1 MIKDILPAALEQK
14 IVQTIQQRCRLFIEA
29 EKNNRKLYYEPYAVS
44 RKKHN
49 LTSVVLSG
57 FAPTF
62 FNMENV
68 ETKDLSYGAANLCQP
83 ELHTDSAIVQIY
95 SDGAKPM
102 KNAIVQERCRKLN
115 CKNGEIPHF
124 LIIQFVASKNGAL
137 SAIRALYPDENC
149 KIIEEKTLYTAPKV
163 SIASVS

>member
-57 FAPTF
+57 FALEKLISGKFIGSDSILVTF
-62 FNMENV
+62 QIKV
-68 ETKDLSYGAANLCQP
+68 ET
-83 ELHTDSAIVQIY
+83 
-95 SDGAKPM
+95 
-102 KNAIVQERCRKLN
+102 
-115 CKNGEIPHF
+115 
-124 LIIQFVASKNGAL
+124 
-137 SAIRALYPDENC
+137 
-149 KIIEEKTLYTAPKV
+149 
-163 SIASVS
+163 

>member
-29 EKNNRKLYYEPYAVS
+29 EPYAVS

-102 KNAIVQERCRKLN
+102 KNAIVQERKLN

-149 KIIEEKTLYTAPKV
+149 KIIEEKTLYTAPEV